1 MAPIADLRTGMAELA
16 MIRFY
21 PIDAG
26 VPLDSLRSD
35 LVCLHWQEMAA
46 DFVIPGDD
54 AHLLRV
60 SFDSDAIIRVL
71 DEMPLSTESDPT
83 TWHGLVPN
91 HFAYRVEGAAFVEQQ
106 SPTWREV
113 IGAVHHFQFVT
124 GNGCL
129 DVVTSSAPEF
139 SLVPSLRRMSA

>member
-1 MAPIADLRTGMAELA
+1 MPPMADTRDGVAELE
-16 MIRFY
+16 MISFY

-71 DEMPLSTESDPT
+71 DEMPLSTEDDPV
-83 TWHGLVPN
+83 TWQGLIPN
-91 HFAYRVEGAAFVEQQ
+91 HFAYRIEGAAFVEQQ

-113 IGAVHHFQFVT
+113 IGPVHHYRFVT

-129 DVVTSSAPEF
+129 DVITPSAPEF
-139 SLVPSLRRMSA
+139 SLISSLRGISA